1 MKILY
6 DQNAIRIGIEQLGAT
21 LSKEYGHRPITVV
34 GIMTGSVVMLADLI
48 RHLDMP
54 LRIQLIR
61 ASSYRGGTSS
71 GHLQISELDQLDIVD
86 RDVLLIDDIFD
97 TGKTLVEVTNHLLKL
112 KPRSVKTAVFLN
124 KQGTSQVEIQPD
136 YSVFHIPNEFVVG
149 YGLDYDDFY
158 RNLPYVGVMEPQD
171 IDEHRKRL
179 QATGQPR

>member
-6 DQNAIRIGIEQLGAT
+6 DQNAIRIGIEKLGET
-21 LSKEYGHRPITVV
+21 LSNEYGQRPITVV

-97 TGKTLVEVTNHLLKL
+97 TGKTLVEVTKYLHEF

-124 KQGTSQVEIQPD
+124 KQGTAQVSIQPD
-136 YSVFHIPNEFVVG
+136 YSVFRIPNEFVVG

-158 RNLPYVGVMEPQD
+158 RNLPYVGVMEPHD
-171 IDEHRKRL
+171 IEDHRKRL